1 MSLVSTTKDDFNPLR
16 LHYFLLLAV
25 AIVLV
30 YAAGSSNPFHYDD
43 LHSIRDNPHIRS
55 LKNIPAFFTHPEYF
69 TADPRSAMYRPIVLV
84 SYALNYALDKSEVR
98 SYHWVNIAVHAIN
111 SGLVLLLTQILLRR
125 GIVALLAASIF
136 ALHPVNS
143 EVVNYIS
150 SRSESLCALF
160 FLVSFIAYIQARSA
174 IEWRAAKYGISLGG
188 FIAALLCKSIAVT
201 LLPVLLA
208 FEICFPVRVPS
219 IRAVLARLGPFLALV
234 LLYVVAIQHMLKTAL
249 VDAPVRP
256 MSVQWA
262 TQIKAL
268 VYYAK
273 LLCYPWALNIEHQF
287 ALGGAEF
294 AVWISA
300 GCMLCFFV
308 WAWFR
313 GPSAR
318 FLIAWSLLVL
328 APTLVVPLNILINE
342 HRLYLVS
349 IAFSIGLAYL
359 VEDLLQRRAAH
370 KVGAICCI
378 SLVLIF
384 SSLGVQRTLTWGSA
398 ETLWA
403 AALKDAPH
411 MPRPHLYMGNVH
423 REAGQNQRALNS
435 YARALVVHPEILS
448 GGDLVSIYNN
458 IGATYLAMERF
469 EQAAAAYEKVLA
481 LDPEYE
487 KARASLEAIVALRQE
502 AGQKEAKDWQRR
514 GLVALIRGD
523 LPQAVILLNESLAR
537 QPLPSTYMALAQA
550 YERLEDLGAAL
561 VTYRTLL
568 DSNPAGPSADQARL
582 RIEELSRRA
591 TGGGG
596 KP

>member
-1 MSLVSTTKDDFNPLR
+1 MGAIAILFALVV
-16 LHYFLLLAV
+16 AV
-25 AIVLV
+25 YSHSVEV
-30 YAAGSSNPFHYDD
+30 PFHYDD

-55 LKNIPAFFTHPEYF
+55 LENIPAFFTHPEYF

-84 SYALNYALDKSEVR
+84 SYALNYALDKLEVR
-98 SYHWVNIAVHAIN
+98 SYHWVNIAIHAIN
-111 SGLVLLLTQILLRR
+111 SGLVLLLAQILLRR
-125 GIVALLAASIF
+125 GVVALLAASIF

-150 SRSESLCALF
+150 SRSESLCTLF

-174 IEWRAAKYGISLGG
+174 VAGRAVKYGISLVG
-188 FIAALLCKSIAVT
+188 FIGALLCKSIAVT

-208 FEICFPVRVPS
+208 FEICFPERAPS
-219 IRAVLARLGPFLALV
+219 VRAVLARLGPYVALV
-234 LLYVVAIQHMLKTAL
+234 LLYVATIQQMLKTAL

-256 MSVQWA
+256 MWVQLA
-262 TQIKAL
+262 TQVKAL

-273 LLCYPWALNIEHQF
+273 LLCYPWALNVEHQF

-294 AVWISA
+294 AVCLSA
-300 GCMLCFFV
+300 GCVLCLFA
-308 WAWFR
+308 WAWSR

-318 FLIAWSLLVL
+318 FLMVWPVLVL
-328 APTLVVPLNILINE
+328 APTLVVPLNVLINE

-359 VEDLLQRRAAH
+359 VEDLLLRRASR
-370 KVGAICCI
+370 KVGAICYI

-403 AALKDAPH
+403 AALKHSPH
-411 MPRPHLYMGNVH
+411 MPRPHLYMGNVY
-423 REAGQNQRALNS
+423 REAGQNQRALDS
-435 YARALVVHPEILS
+435 YARALVVHPEVLS

-458 IGATYLAMERF
+458 MGATYLAMEHLD
-469 EQAAAAYEKVLA
+469 QAAAAYEKTLA
-481 LDPEYE
+481 IDPEYE
-487 KARASLEAIVALRQE
+487 QARASLQAIVALRQE

-523 LPQAVILLNESLAR
+523 LSQAVTLLNESLAK
-537 QPLPSTYMALAQA
+537 QPLPGTYMALAQA
-550 YERLEDLGAAL
+550 YERLGNIEAAL
-561 VTYRTLL
+561 VAYRTLL

-582 RIEELSRRA
+582 RIEEWSRRA
-591 TGGGG
+591 TAGGGN
-596 KP
+596 P